1 MGALVAAMVW
11 FVLKADVG
19 SLGSDLESRDT
30 TEKRLCTEMRSV

>member
-19 SLGSDLESRDT
+19 SVGSDLELRDT
-30 TEKRLCTEMRSV
+30 TEIRLSTDMRSV